1 MNWIYRPISG
11 SALQHSL
18 RAGKPAQINSKKL
31 LEIANLEVDCKIGKA
46 RHLIAAD
53 RKNKWRIYLGLFAV
67 IGSAFISSGIGQGAL
82 ELGRAYLGQNMHY
95 DAWAGTLKHI
105 LPLLVGVSTAVIGF
119 LGLEKQTTQHRA
131 VGNAYIEI
139 ARKARSILNSI
150 DAHNCATKLAEYDR
164 LLERYLEVNKEGESC
179 PTNDRDSQ
187 KALNRNS
194 NRRSAIKQRIDDNE
208 KAHLGI
214 ASRRV
219 SPRPSLGTLVA
230 RAVRIRVATVCTMLG
245 LVRKSDYRKYLRH
258 QQ

>member
-11 SALQHSL
+11 SALQHSI
-18 RAGKPAQINSKKL
+18 RAGKSTQINSKKL

-67 IGSAFISSGIGQGAL
+67 IGSAFISSGIGQAVL
-82 ELGRAYLGQNMHY
+82 ELGRAYLGQDVHH
-95 DAWAGTLKHI
+95 DAWARTLKHI
-105 LPLLVGVSTAVIGF
+105 LPLLAGISIAVIGF

-139 ARKARSILNSI
+139 ARKARSILNST
-150 DAHNCATKLAEYDR
+150 DARNCATKLAEYGR
-164 LLERYLEVNKEGESC
+164 LVERYLEVNKEGESC
-179 PTNDRDSQ
+179 PTNDQDSQ
-187 KALNRNS
+187 KALGRNS

-214 ASRRV
+214 AGRRV
-219 SPRPSLGTLVA
+219 APRPSLGKLVS
-230 RAVRIRVATVCTMLG
+230 RAIRIRVATICTMLG
-245 LVRKSDYRKYLRH
+245 LVRKSDYRKYLR
-258 QQ
+258 

>member
-1 MNWIYRPISG
+1 M
-11 SALQHSL
+11 
-18 RAGKPAQINSKKL
+18 
-31 LEIANLEVDCKIGKA
+31 V
-46 RHLIAAD
+46 
-53 RKNKWRIYLGLFAV
+53 
-67 IGSAFISSGIGQGAL
+67 GSAFISSGIGQAAL
-82 ELGRAYLGQNMHY
+82 ELGRAYLGQDMHY

-105 LPLLVGVSTAVIGF
+105 LPLLVGISTAVIGF

-164 LLERYLEVNKEGESC
+164 LLERYLEVSKEGESC

-187 KALNRNS
+187 KALSRNS

-219 SPRPSLGTLVA
+219 TARPSLGKLIS
-230 RAVRIRVATVCTMLG
+230 RAVRIRVATACTMLG
-245 LVRKSDYRKYLRH
+245 LVRKSDYRKYLRD
-258 QQ
+258 QR